1 MLDELLELILSE
13 STDQMNQ
20 SLQHLNKE
28 LLSLRAGRAS
38 PAMLENVR
46 VEFYGSISPLNQ
58 LSTVGAPQPD
68 LIVVTPW
75 DKSSISAIEKAI
87 QSANLGLNPSNDGT
101 IVRVPIPPLTEERRV
116 DLCKRV
122 RQIGEQAKVSV
133 RNVRRSAKLELKS
146 TQEEENLSE
155 DMRYHAED
163 LLQKETDRFI
173 EVIDEVLQKKEA
185 DIMEV

>member
-1 MLDELLELILSE
+1 
-13 STDQMNQ
+13 MNQ

-163 LLQKETDRFI
+163 LLQKETDQFI
-173 EVIDEVLQKKEA
+173 EVIDEILQKKEA

>member
-1 MLDELLELILSE
+1 MLDELLELILSD
-13 STDQMNQ
+13 STDQMDR
-20 SLQHLNKE
+20 SLEHLSKE
-28 LLSLRAGRAS
+28 LLSIRAGRAS

-46 VEFYGSISPLNQ
+46 VDFYGSISPLNQ
-58 LSTVGAPQPD
+58 LASVSAPQPD
-68 LIVVTPW
+68 LIVITPW
-75 DKSSISAIEKAI
+75 DKSSIDAIEKAI

-122 RQIGEQAKVSV
+122 RQVGEQTKVSI
-133 RNVRRSAKLELKS
+133 RNVRRATKIELKS
-146 TQEEENLSE
+146 TQEDEKLSE

-163 LLQKETDRFI
+163 LLQKETNRFI
-173 EVIDEVLQKKEA
+173 DMIDEILQKKEA

>member
-13 STDQMNQ
+13 STDQMER
-20 SLQHLNKE
+20 SLQHLTNE
-28 LLSLRAGRAS
+28 LLSLRAGRAT

-46 VEFYGSISPLNQ
+46 VEFYGSVSPLNQ
-58 LSTVGAPQPD
+58 VSTVNAPQPD
-68 LIVVTPW
+68 LLVVTPW

-101 IVRVPIPPLTEERRV
+101 LIRVPVPPLTEDRRKV
-116 DLCKRV
+116 LCKRV
-122 RQIGEQAKVSV
+122 RQIGEQTKVSI
-133 RNVRRSAKLELKS
+133 RNTRRSTKDELKS
-146 TQEEENLSE
+146 TQETEKLSE

-163 LLQKETDRFI
+163 LLQKETNRYI
-173 EVIDEVLQKKEA
+173 SAIDEILREKEA

>member
-116 DLCKRV
+116 DLCKRA

>member
-173 EVIDEVLQKKEA
+173 EVIDEILQKKEA

>member
-1 MLDELLELILSE
+1 MLDELLELILSD
-13 STDQMNQ
+13 STDQMER

-28 LLSLRAGRAS
+28 LLSIRAGRAS

-58 LSTVGAPQPD
+58 LSTVGATQPD

-101 IVRVPIPPLTEERRV
+101 VIRVPIPPLTEERRV

-122 RQIGEQAKVSV
+122 RQIGEQAKVSI
-133 RNVRRSAKLELKS
+133 RNIRRSAKVELKS
-146 TQEEENLSE
+146 TQEDEKLSE

-163 LLQKETDRFI
+163 LLQKETDRY
-173 EVIDEVLQKKEA
+173 IDMIDGILQKKEA